1 MRVRFLIV
9 LLLLSISA
17 MAQQL
22 PTGMVYG
29 KVIDEQGHP
38 IEMANVVVPELLA
51 GYTTNSRGYY
61 ELTLL
66 SDTTWTIHFSFVG
79 YEQKQATVRLKSGE
93 RRKLDMVLHSTAT
106 VLPDAVISDRATDA
120 SSLTRLDAKQAT
132 LLPTMGGGIETLI
145 KTLPGVVS
153 NNELSSQYR
162 VRGGNFDEN
171 LIYVNG
177 IEIYRP
183 FLVGSGQQEG
193 LSFVNSRLVNNIEF
207 SAGGFAA
214 EYGDKMSSVLDVT
227 YKTPREFGASL
238 SLSLLG
244 AEAHVEGATKNEKF
258 SYLVGARYKNT
269 ALALGM
275 MDTKGDYRPNF
286 TDAQA
291 LFNYKFNAKWDLSFL
306 GYYSKNRYMLIPQNA
321 QVNFGT
327 IDLPLQLNVYFDG
340 QEVDDY
346 ATGLGAL
353 TLSFKPNNN
362 LDLKLIAT
370 AYSAYE
376 TERYDIQEQYNFGV
390 RNTSFGSES
399 FGEVIENHEVGTL
412 TKHAR
417 NAFYAQVYN
426 IDHKGMY
433 AMDNNLL
440 KWGIRFQHQNIDDV
454 VNEWQIMDSAGYI
467 LPHAPDVIGGYPD
480 VLPEIGTD
488 FMHRSNNILS
498 VNNIDG
504 FVQNSW
510 TIPYR
515 DKGEFVITGGVRAN
529 YWGYNKKVY
538 VSPRAGIAYKPSESK
553 REVVYRLSGG
563 VYNQTPFYREIR
575 NRDGTLFKDA
585 KAQQSYQVV
594 AGNDFK
600 FRAWERPFIL
610 TTELY
615 FKYFTHV
622 VPYDVDNVRIRYYA
636 DQSAKAYTT
645 GIDIKVN
652 GEFVK
657 GIDSWASLSF
667 MRAREDIRGDYYL
680 LAAELDPQV
689 SHDYHRLNGGPAQGA
704 LRRPSKGKRL
714 SFYNH
719 SDSKVTDTIPLG
731 WHSRPSDQLV
741 NFSLFFQDYIPF
753 APTWRVNMTLTF
765 GTGLPISDNNSAF
778 YSTSGRYKPYRRV
791 DIGFSK
797 QLISEASSFSKKN
810 PLRYVRNMYLSVDVF
825 NLLNISNVIS
835 YNWVKYIDNNYYGA
849 PNYLTPRYVNVK
861 LVMEF

>member
-1 MRVRFLIV
+1 MRARLFIV
-9 LLLLSISA
+9 LFLLSFAA

-22 PTGMVYG
+22 PTATVFG
-29 KVIDEQGHP
+29 KVTDEKGHP
-38 IEMANVVVPELLA
+38 IEMANVVVPELLS
-51 GYTTNSRGYY
+51 GVSTNARGYY
-61 ELTLL
+61 ELSLL
-66 SDTTWTIHFSFVG
+66 SDTTLTIHFSFIG
-79 YEQKQATVRLKSGE
+79 FEQKQVTVRLKKGE
-93 RRKLDMVLHSTAT
+93 KKKVDVMLKSPVIN
-106 VLPDAVISDRATDA
+106 LPDVVISDRGVEA

-132 LLPTMGGGIETLI
+132 LLPTMGGGVETLI

-193 LSFVNSRLVNNIEF
+193 LSFVNSQLVNNIEF

-214 EYGDKMSSVLDVT
+214 EFGDKMSSVLDVT
-227 YKTPREFGASL
+227 YKTPRETAGSL
-238 SLSLLG
+238 TLSLLG

-286 TDAQA
+286 TDVQA
-291 LFNYKFNAKWDLSFL
+291 LFNFKFNEKWDLSLL
-306 GYYSKNRYMLIPQNA
+306 GYYSKNKYMFIPQNA
-321 QVNFGT
+321 KIDFGT
-327 IDLPLQLNVYFDG
+327 IDLPLRLNVYFEG
-340 QEVDDY
+340 QEIDDY

-353 TLSFKPNNN
+353 TLSYKPNN
-362 LDLKLIAT
+362 KLNFKWIAS

-376 TERYDIQEQYNFGV
+376 TETYDIQEQYLFGI
-390 RNTSFGSES
+390 RNTSFGSED
-399 FGEVIENHEVGTL
+399 FGEVIENHDVGTL
-412 TKHAR
+412 VKHAR
-417 NAFYAQVYN
+417 NGFYAQVYN
-426 IDHKGMY
+426 LDHKGLR
-433 AMDNNLL
+433 AFDDCLL
-440 KWGIRFQHQNIDDV
+440 KWGLRFQHQDIYDMVD
-454 VNEWQIMDSAGYI
+454 EWQMFDSAGYS
-467 LPHAPDVIGGYPD
+467 LPHPPDVIGGYPD
-480 VLPEIGTD
+480 VLPEVGMEYT
-488 FMHRSNNILS
+488 HRAHNTLS
-498 VNNIDG
+498 VNNLDG
-504 FVQNSW
+504 FIQNSW

-515 DKGEFVITGGVRAN
+515 DKGEFVITGGMRAN
-529 YWGYNKKVY
+529 YWGYNQKVY
-538 VSPRAGIAYKPSESK
+538 VSPRAGIAYKPANDKSEM
-553 REVVYRLSGG
+553 VYRLSGG

-575 NRDGTLFKDA
+575 NLDGSLFKDA

-600 FRAWERPFIL
+600 FRAWNRPFIL
-610 TTELY
+610 TSELY

-622 VPYDVDNVRIRYYA
+622 VPYDIDNVRIRYYA

-645 GIDIKVN
+645 GLDFKVN

-680 LAAELDPQV
+680 VDAE
-689 SHDYHRLNGGPAQGA
+689 
-704 LRRPSKGKRL
+704 GKRL
-714 SFYNH
+714 PFYNH
-719 SDSKVTDTIPLG
+719 SDAQVADTVALG
-731 WHSRPSDQLV
+731 WHNRPSNQLV
-741 NFSLFFQDYIPF
+741 YFSLFFQDYIPNF
-753 APTWRVNMTLTF
+753 PTWRVNMTLTF
-765 GTGLPISDNNSAF
+765 GTGLPVNDNDSDF
-778 YSTSGRYKPYRRV
+778 YSTSRNYPAYRRV

-797 QLISEASSFSKKN
+797 QLISEASSFSKGN
-810 PLRYVRNMYLSVDVF
+810 PLRYIRNMFVSVDVF
-825 NLLNISNVIS
+825 NLLDIPNVIS
-835 YNWVKYIDNNYYGA
+835 YNWVKYIDNRYYGA